1 MNNINLPNC
10 DALFRLIYR
19 DKHVKERLS
28 LETSRDSIA
37 DELLST
43 QKQLQC
49 ELKWKDTADS
59 THKQLLIDK
68 RELASKVTELEDSLR
83 EKSHK
88 IVELECK
95 MNRTLQENKL
105 LEEKNRQIIAERSS
119 SPLSFSVNPIQV

>member
-1 MNNINLPNC
+1 MIIKIMMIINLM
-10 DALFRLIYR
+10 FR
-19 DKHVKERLS
+19 DKHIKERLS

-43 QKQLQC
+43 QKQLEC
-49 ELKWKDTADS
+49 ELKWKETAES

-68 RELASKVTELEDSLR
+68 RELTLKVTELEDSLR
-83 EKSHK
+83 EKNHQ

-105 LEEKNRQIIAERSS
+105 LEERNRKSLVERRGTVS
-119 SPLSFSVNPIQV
+119 NPPALQVFI